1 MRRAVRPSL
10 PDAPGRIPAD
20 PFPKPYLDE
29 AAGDVHLLVEFR
41 APVDS
46 SPH

>member
-1 MRRAVRPSL
+1 MRFDL

-20 PFPKPYLDE
+20 RFPQTYLDE

-41 APVDS
+41 APVDR
-46 SPH
+46 SPHES